1 MLAKSIKNIQKK
13 SPQERFLLV
22 IGLLFFMIYV
32 IFGFIIIFWKRFPIN
47 LQPHWRITLGIVLI
61 VYGFTRLI
69 RVFK

>member
-1 MLAKSIKNIQKK
+1 MLANNIKNIQKK

-22 IGLLFFMIYV
+22 IGLLFFVMYV
-32 IFGFIIIFWKRFPIN
+32 ILGFIIIFWDRFPIH
-47 LQPHWRITLGIVLI
+47 LQSHWRITLGIVMI